1 MNIVDPILFQCRQQP
16 PVAAIC
22 VPGADISLISYRR
35 LALFIH
41 NISRRLTATGL
52 RPGQLVAVSIED
64 QIFHIAMLLAL
75 ARIGM
80 ASVSVRGA
88 ARLPLPVDGFITDK
102 SLPAGVTDRVI
113 LADMSWTEGDGIP
126 VDAPPV
132 RPDDLCRVIL
142 TSGTT
147 GEPKGVPISHRLF
160 ADRIY
165 RHTTVFGARL
175 ADCRRIYSDMPI
187 TTSPGFRFL
196 LATLWRGGTYFL
208 PGDSFESTL
217 TAMEQYQ
224 TQCVVAPPSGLE
236 LLLKW
241 FEATPAY
248 QSNLQVVLTA
258 GDILSQALSR
268 RVRARLCSHLVSFYG
283 STETGTTASAPA
295 HEIDRMAG
303 AVGYLTPGVRGQ
315 IVDRDGV
322 VLPPGSEGLLRI
334 RSEFAVERYLGDPSG
349 SERVFR
355 DGWFHPGDF
364 ATLDAEGLLTIT
376 GRDKNVLSIG
386 GDKISPEVV
395 EAAVAAF
402 PGITEVAV
410 TSLPN
415 SFGIHQVVAV
425 IVCNG
430 QFDAEALG
438 RHCAARLSPQFVPAH
453 FVVTDRLPRN
463 AMGKIDR
470 HQLTEHLRASR
481 SSATAVTT

>member
-22 VPGADISLISYRR
+22 VPGAEISLISYRR

-41 NISRRLTATGL
+41 NISRKLTATGL
-52 RPGQLVAVSIED
+52 RPGQLVAVSIAD

-75 ARIGM
+75 ARLGM
-80 ASVSVRGA
+80 ASVSARRA
-88 ARLPLPVDGFITDK
+88 ARPPVPIDGFITDK
-102 SLPAGVTDRVI
+102 TLPAGVTDRVI
-113 LADMSWTEGDGIP
+113 LADMSWTEGYGIA
-126 VDAPPV
+126 VEAPPV

-175 ADCRRIYSDMPI
+175 ADCRRIYCDMPI

-241 FEATPAY
+241 FEVTPAY

-258 GDILSQALSR
+258 GDILSRELSR

-283 STETGTTASAPA
+283 STEANTTASAPA
-295 HEIDRMAG
+295 HQIDHVAG
-303 AVGYLTPGVRGQ
+303 AVGYLVPGVRAQ
-315 IVDRDGV
+315 IVDRNGV
-322 VLPPGSEGLLRI
+322 ELPPGSEGLLRI
-334 RSEFAVERYLGDPSG
+334 RSEFAVNHYLGDPSG

-355 DGWFHPGDF
+355 DGWFQPGDL
-364 ATLDAEGLLTIT
+364 ATLDAEGLLVIT
-376 GRDKNVLSIG
+376 GRDKNVLNTG
-386 GDKISPEVV
+386 GDKINPERV
-395 EAAVAAF
+395 EAVVAAF
-402 PGITEVAV
+402 PGVAEVAV

-415 SFGIHQVVAV
+415 AIGNHEIVAV
-425 IVCNG
+425 VVGNG
-430 QFDAEALG
+430 EIDLEALG
-438 RHCAARLSPQFVPAH
+438 RHCAAQLSPQFVPAQ
-453 FVVTDRLPRN
+453 FAMTDRLPRN

-470 HQLTEHLRASR
+470 HQLAERIRASR
-481 SSATAVTT
+481 ADA

>member
-22 VPGADISLISYRR
+22 VPGADIGLISYRR

-41 NISRRLTATGL
+41 NISRRLAATGL
-52 RPGQLVAVSIED
+52 RPGQLVAVSIAD
-64 QIFHIAMLLAL
+64 QIFHVAMLLAL
-75 ARIGM
+75 ARLGI
-80 ASVSVRGA
+80 ASVSARGA
-88 ARLPLPVDGFITDK
+88 ARLPLPIDGFITDK
-102 SLPAGVTDRVI
+102 TLPAGVTDHVI

-126 VDAPPV
+126 VDAPTV

-147 GEPKGVPISHRLF
+147 GDPKGVPISHRLF

-175 ADCRRIYSDMPI
+175 ADCRRIYCDMPI

-208 PGDSFESTL
+208 PGDSFDSTL
-217 TAMEQYQ
+217 TAIEQYQ

-241 FEATPAY
+241 FEVTPAY

-258 GDILSQALSR
+258 GDILSQELSR

-283 STETGTTASAPA
+283 STEANTTASAPA
-295 HEIDRMAG
+295 HQIDRVAG
-303 AVGYLTPGVRGQ
+303 AVGYLVPGVRAQ

-322 VLPPGSEGLLRI
+322 VLPLGSEGLLRI
-334 RSEFAVERYLGDPSG
+334 RSEFAVDHYLGDPSG

-355 DGWFHPGDF
+355 DGWFQPGDL
-364 ATLDAEGLLTIT
+364 ATLDAEGLLVIT
-376 GRDKNVLSIG
+376 GRDKNVLNAG
-386 GDKISPEVV
+386 GDKINPERV
-395 EAAVAAF
+395 EAVVAAF
-402 PGITEVAV
+402 PGIAEVAV

-415 SFGIHQVVAV
+415 AVGNHEIVAV
-425 IVCNG
+425 LVGNG
-430 QFDAEALG
+430 EIDLKALG
-438 RHCAARLSPQFVPAH
+438 RHCAAQLSPQFVPAH
-453 FVVTDRLPRN
+453 FAVTDRLPRN
-463 AMGKIDR
+463 DMGKIDR
-470 HQLTEHLRASR
+470 HQLVERLRASR
-481 SSATAVTT
+481 ADA

>member
-22 VPGADISLISYRR
+22 VPGAEIGLISCRR

-75 ARIGM
+75 ARLGM
-80 ASVSVRGA
+80 ASVSARGA
-88 ARLPLPVDGFITDK
+88 ARLPLPIDGFITDK
-102 SLPAGVTDRVI
+102 TLPAGVTDRVI

-126 VDAPPV
+126 VDAPAV

-147 GEPKGVPISHRLF
+147 GESKGVPISHRLL
-160 ADRIY
+160 ADRIA
-165 RHTTVFGARL
+165 RHNTVFGARL

-187 TTSPGFRFL
+187 TTSLGFQFL

-208 PGDSFESTL
+208 PGDSFASTL
-217 TAMEQYQ
+217 TAMEQYR
-224 TQCVVAPPSGLE
+224 TQCVLAPPSGLE
-236 LLLKW
+236 LLLRW

-248 QSNLQVVLTA
+248 QSNLQVVLTS

-268 RVRARLCSHLVSFYG
+268 RVRARLCSHLVSIYG
-283 STETGTTASAPA
+283 STETATTASAPA
-295 HEIDRMAG
+295 HELDRMPG
-303 AVGYLTPGVRGQ
+303 AVGYITPGVRAQ
-315 IVDRDGV
+315 IVDHDGV
-322 VLPPGSEGLLRI
+322 VQPPGSEGLLRI
-334 RSEFAVERYLGDPSG
+334 RSEVAVDRYLGEPSG
-349 SERVFR
+349 SEHMFR
-355 DGWFHPGDF
+355 DGWFRPGDF
-364 ATLDAEGLLTIT
+364 ATLNAEGLLVIT

-395 EAAVAAF
+395 EAVVAAF
-402 PGITEVAV
+402 PGIAEVAV

-415 SFGIHQVVAV
+415 AVGNHEIIAV
-425 IVCNG
+425 IVGNG
-430 QFDAEALG
+430 EIDLEALG
-438 RHCAARLSPQFVPAH
+438 RHCATQLSPQFVPGH
-453 FVVTDRLPRN
+453 FAVTDHLPRN
-463 AMGKIDR
+463 EMGKIDR
-470 HQLTEHLRASR
+470 PQLVERLRASLAGQA
-481 SSATAVTT
+481 SS